1 MKPEKYSAPFWSW
14 NGKLTVP
21 ELKRQMRIFKEMGFG
36 GVFMH
41 SRTGLAVPYLS
52 PRWFDLIRACIEEGK
67 KLGIKTWIYD
77 EDRWPSGY
85 AGGKVTR
92 NPAYRMKLLY
102 FHESG
107 SGQPEPEGEL
117 LREFTVNG
125 KKLSVY
131 YGDAPHTPWYN
142 NWCYLNGMDPA
153 ASAEFLR
160 VTHERYLRECEPGSF
175 PGVFTDEP
183 QYGFVSTVLEWAG
196 IPWVTTPYDPQIRT
210 LIRKRYH
217 YDLLDRLAEFIAP
230 ADGDGF
236 SEVNYHY
243 VRTMTEL
250 FLKSYAAPIGRW
262 HKRHGL
268 IYTGHMMGEDS
279 LATQTWNCGDAMA
292 YYPYFGMPGI
302 DQLGANV
309 FDPLPARQLCS
320 AARQFGQKDRLA
332 ELFGATGWDFPPEGH
347 QIVGDLL
354 QLHGVNFRCQ
364 HLSAYTLAGE
374 AKRDYPASISFHLPW
389 HRDYAR
395 LEERFDRIG
404 ARLHGLDRFAEILVI
419 SPVESVWGMSCRDFT
434 RSERVREFDFHYA
447 ELLKKLDAG
456 QFAFDCG
463 SEILLGRYG
472 SVKNGRLVLR
482 KAAYR
487 AVVLPK
493 MLTIR
498 KSTLELL
505 EEFVRQGGTV
515 VAPEGLPVRCEGER
529 SGHPAR
535 LRTAAFSEL
544 ESFRRYTLSD
554 PTGAVSAA
562 LFRGKRKEF
571 LMVVNAGAATVN
583 RPGRLWRLP
592 PLSERNAAFPGLK
605 VFWRT
610 DSEIPPCEYLPET
623 DRYRTVRAVRK
634 KDGWEIAVPL
644 SRLQTRIFT
653 IDPSVRPEAEAEAGT
668 PCTIGLPG
676 RLEYR
681 LAADNV
687 LLLDHFH
694 CETTGPDEDYVLEI
708 DRKLREQM
716 GLPARTGSDVQPW
729 AAPKKPAEPRKRIVL
744 KTSFRLNGPPAG
756 PFRLALENPEE
767 YSITL
772 NGKKI
777 NGKPRGRFVDPA
789 IRTLALPP
797 GSLRTGRNELSI
809 ETVFRPDHPGLEAMY
824 LLGKF
829 AVDRE
834 GKELSPLPEYLT
846 AGDLTRQG
854 LPSYSDTVCF
864 PLTVHRPDERPLH
877 LVLPR
882 FNGAL
887 VRVKSGGKTVSVRW
901 MQPCTIDLS
910 GLVKPGATKRITL
923 ELAGTRRDLFGPFY
937 TGNPEQNSAPLYF
950 HVYKTRERLL
960 VPFGW
965 ENADGSGC

>member
-1 MKPEKYSAPFWSW
+1 MKPEKLSAPFWSW

-21 ELKRQMRIFKEMGFG
+21 ELKRQMRIFRQMGFG

-52 PRWFDLIRACIEEGK
+52 RRWFDLIRACIEEGK
-67 KLGIKTWIYD
+67 RLGLKTWIYD

-92 NPAYRMKLLY
+92 RPEFRMKLLY

-107 SGQPEPEGEL
+107 SGEPEPQGEL
-117 LREFTVNG
+117 LREFDVNG

-153 ASAEFLR
+153 AAAEFLR
-160 VTHERYLRECEPGSF
+160 ITHERYLKECPPGSF

-183 QYGFVSTVLEWAG
+183 QYGFVNTVLEWAG
-196 IPWVTTPYDPQIRT
+196 TPWITTPYDPQIRT

-217 YDLLDRLAEFIAP
+217 YDLLDRLPELLYP

-262 HKRHGL
+262 HRKHKL
-268 IYTGHMMGEDS
+268 IYTGHMMGEDT
-279 LATQTWNCGDAMA
+279 LASQTWNCGDAMA
-292 YYPYFGMPGI
+292 YYPHFGMPGI
-302 DQLGANV
+302 DQLGANG

-332 ELFGATGWDFPPEGH
+332 ELFGVTGWDFPPEGH
-347 QIVGDLL
+347 QLVGDLL
-354 QLHGVNFRCQ
+354 QLHGIDFRCQ

-395 LEERFDRIG
+395 LEERFGRIG
-404 ARLHGLDRFAEILVI
+404 ALLRGQDRYAEILVV
-419 SPVESVWGMSCRDFT
+419 SPVESVWGMSCGNFT
-434 RSERVREFDFHYA
+434 RSDRVKEFDYRYA
-447 ELLKKLDAG
+447 ELLKKLDCG
-456 QFAFDCG
+456 QLAFDCG

-472 SVKNGRLVLR
+472 KVKDGRLVLR

-493 MLTIR
+493 MLTVR
-498 KSTLELL
+498 GSTLALL

-515 VAPEGLPVRCEGER
+515 AAPEGLPVRCEGKP
-529 SGHPAR
+529 SGRPAR
-535 LRTAAFSEL
+535 LKTVPLSEL
-544 ESFRRYTLSD
+544 ERFRRYTLSD
-554 PTGAVSAA
+554 RTGTVSAA

-571 LMVVNAGAATVN
+571 LMVVNAGAESVN

-592 PLSERNAAFPGLK
+592 PVTGRDAAFPGLK
-605 VFWRT
+605 IFWRT
-610 DSEIPPCEYLPET
+610 DSTVPPCEYLPET
-623 DRYRTVRAVRK
+623 DRWQTVRAVRK
-634 KDGWEIAVPL
+634 QDGWEIKAPL
-644 SRLQTRIFT
+644 ERLRTRLFA
-653 IDPSVRPEAEAEAGT
+653 IDPAVRPEPAPEPET
-668 PCTIGLPG
+668 PHTIRLPE

-681 LAADNV
+681 LTADNA
-687 LLLDHFH
+687 LLLDRFI
-694 CETTGPDEDYVLEI
+694 CDTAGPEEDYVLEI
-708 DRKLREQM
+708 DRKVREQL

-729 AAPKKPAEPRKRIVL
+729 AAPEKPAVPRKRIVL
-744 KTSFRLNGPPAG
+744 KTSFELTGPVPSKI
-756 PFRLALENPEE
+756 RLALENPEE

-777 NGKPRGRFVDPA
+777 AIRPRGWFVDPA
-789 IRTLALPP
+789 IRVTVLPD
-797 GSLRTGRNELSI
+797 GCLRPGRNELEI
-809 ETVFRPDHPGLEAMY
+809 RTVFRPDHPGLEAMY

-829 AVDRE
+829 AVDHA
-834 GKELSPLPEYLT
+834 GKKLSPLPEHLT
-846 AGDLTRQG
+846 WGDLTRQG
-854 LPSYSDTVCF
+854 LPFYSDTVVF
-864 PLTVHRPDERPLH
+864 PLTVRRPDGRPLR
-877 LVLPR
+877 LALPR
-882 FNGAL
+882 FHGAL
-887 VRVKSGGKTVSVRW
+887 VRVRSGGKTVSVHW
-901 MQPCTIDLS
+901 MQPCAIDLT
-910 GLVKPGATKRITL
+910 GLVKPGGTKRIEL
-923 ELAGTRRDLFGPFY
+923 ELAGTRRNVFGPFY
-937 TGNPEQNSAPLYF
+937 TGNPDQNSAPLYF
-950 HVYKTRERLL
+950 HLHKTRERLL

-965 ENADGSGC
+965 TADGGSVR